1 MDHTIRNAVKIAVCL
16 KRVPDT
22 ETRLKVAADGKSL
35 DPAGVNFDVS
45 PYDEFGIEE
54 ALRIKEAQGGTPEVV
69 VLCAGPAE
77 AATQIRRALAM
88 GADRGILVKGELP
101 FGDASAAASAL
112 VPALKELAPDLCF
125 FGKQAID
132 DDNLQVPAYVAAA
145 MNWPLVTVVT
155 KLEVKDGKA
164 VAQRQ
169 VEGGTEVVEAPLPA
183 AVSCQKGLNIPRFAS
198 LPNIMK
204 AKKKPLDEKPL
215 TASAP
220 KLTVLGLTPPPAR
233 KAGRIVGQGADAAAA
248 LIQALQNKAK
258 VI

>member
-1 MDHTIRNAVKIAVCL
+1 MRIAVCV
-16 KRVPDT
+16 KRVPDS
-22 ETRLKVAADGKSL
+22 ETKVRIAADGKSL
-35 DPAGVNFDVS
+35 DPAGVNWDLN
-45 PYDEFGIEE
+45 PYDEFGVEE
-54 ALRIKEAQGGTPEVV
+54 ALKIKEANGGTPEVV
-69 VLCAGPAE
+69 VLCAGPAD

-88 GADRGILVKGELP
+88 GADRGILIKGDLP
-101 FGDASAAASAL
+101 FGDASSAAAAL
-112 VPALKELAPDLCF
+112 APALKELAPDLCF

-164 VAQRQ
+164 TAQRQ
-169 VEGGTEVVEAPLPA
+169 VEGGHEVVEVSLPA
-183 AVSCQKGLNIPRFAS
+183 AISCQKGLNVPRFAS

-215 TASAP
+215 PASAP
-220 KLTVLGLTPPPAR
+220 KLTILGLTPPPAR

-248 LIQALQNKAK
+248 LIQALRTEAK
-258 VI
+258 VIG

>member
-1 MDHTIRNAVKIAVCL
+1 MKIAVCL
-16 KRVPDT
+16 KRVTDS
-22 ETRLKVAADGKSL
+22 EARLKVAADGKSL
-35 DPAGVNFDVS
+35 DPAGVNFDIS

-54 ALRIKEAQGGTPEVV
+54 ALKVKEANGGAPEVV

-88 GADRGILVKGELP
+88 GADRGILLKGDLP
-101 FGDASAAASAL
+101 FGDAASAASAL
-112 VPALKELAPDLCF
+112 VGALKELAPDLCF

-145 MNWPLVTVVT
+145 MGWPLVTVVT

-164 VAQRQ
+164 TAQRQ
-169 VEGGTEVVEAPLPA
+169 IEGGTEIVEVALPA
-183 AVSCQKGLNIPRFAS
+183 AISCQKGLNTPRFAS

-215 TASAP
+215 SAEEP
-220 KLTVLGLTPPPAR
+220 KVTVLGLSAPPAR
-233 KAGRIVGQGADAAAA
+233 KAGRIVGQGADAVPA
-248 LIQALQNKAK
+248 LLQALQNEAK